1 MIKFKIYTL
10 GCKVNQ
16 YDSGRLERLL
26 AQSGFMVGEKKVDL
40 AIINTCAVTKTAI
53 VKDRR
58 MINLAR
64 KENPDAKIVVIGCW
78 PKAYELSEDVDLIGA
93 EKTPELTA
101 KKIKGLYGLGK
112 KGVYNHSVSLLSANS
127 DRSRYFIKVQDG
139 CNQFCSYCIIPYTRG
154 RLHSRPQSQII
165 AEIKAAIASGYQE
178 IVLSGIHLGLYGQE
192 KAGGK
197 TNLVALMKKV
207 LAIRG
212 LGRLRLSSIEIT
224 EVTDELI
231 ELMARNKKVC
241 QHLHI
246 SLQSGSDKILSRM
259 NRPYDSKYFLNRI
272 NKLRRALPLV
282 AVSTDV
288 IVGFPGETDKD
299 FSTTYNFC
307 REVGFSKIHVF
318 SFSAHEKTPAAKMSG
333 VVAAEKIK
341 ERSHK
346 LRSLSAEL
354 EAKYQAEIKDCF
366 LGKELALIV
375 EGEKNGKFK
384 GKTEFYFDI
393 AFLSKQMV
401 GANRKKP
408 KLGELVRIILS

>member
-1 MIKFKIYTL
+1 MIKFRIYTL

-26 AQSGFMVGEKKVDL
+26 AQSGFMIGAKKVDL

-64 KENPDAKIVVIGCW
+64 KENPGAKIVVIGCW
-78 PKAYELSEDVDLIGA
+78 PKAYDLSEDVDLIGA
-93 EKTPELTA
+93 ERTPELTA

-112 KGVYNHSVSLLSANS
+112 KGAYNHSASLLSANS

-165 AEIKAAIASGYQE
+165 AEVKAAVASGYQE

-192 KAGGK
+192 KVEKK

-231 ELMARNKKVC
+231 ELMAQNKKVC

-246 SLQSGSDKILSRM
+246 SLQSGSDKILSLM
-259 NRPYDSKYFLNRI
+259 NRPYDSKYFLARVK
-272 NKLRRALPLV
+272 KLRQALPLV
-282 AVSTDV
+282 AISTDV

-299 FSTTYNFC
+299 FSATYNFC

-333 VVAAEKIK
+333 VVAIEKIK
-341 ERSHK
+341 ERSQK

-354 EAKYQAEIKDCF
+354 ETKYQAEVKDYF
-366 LGKELALIV
+366 SGQELAVVV
-375 EGEKNGKFK
+375 EGEKNGRLK

-393 AFLSKQMV
+393 YFSGKQIV
-401 GANRKKP
+401 STSRKKP
-408 KLGELVRIILS
+408 KLGDLVRVILL